1 MAERKARI
9 EVTRNLPARPRQLK
23 PEELQQVFGGCYST
37 GNVCGV
43 DSDCCP
49 STPYCKD
56 YWATSSTLPSL
67 LFRVCSA
74 TR

>member
-1 MAERKARI
+1 MSERKARI
-9 EVTRNLPARPRQLK
+9 DLTNLPLRPRQLK
-23 PEELQQVFGGCYST
+23 SDELQNVFGGCYST

-56 YWATSSTLPSL
+56 SSYAVYGVTLC
-67 LFRVCSA
+67 RYCST